1 MKSTPVIE
9 KSFKSNLENYEKGKY
24 KKGEKL
30 YQVLMEEIKAPN
42 YFDRNSSRV
51 QKYDFSSNK
60 KKLSYFLNSLK
71 MILIGKNRTISGF
84 KKNF

>member
-42 YFDRNSSRV
+42 YFDRNSSKSK
-51 QKYDFSSNK
+51 KYDFSSNK
-60 KKLSYFLNSLK
+60 KIKLLFKFIKND
-71 MILIGKNRTISGF
+71 LIGKNRLF
-84 KKNF
+84 QVLKKNF